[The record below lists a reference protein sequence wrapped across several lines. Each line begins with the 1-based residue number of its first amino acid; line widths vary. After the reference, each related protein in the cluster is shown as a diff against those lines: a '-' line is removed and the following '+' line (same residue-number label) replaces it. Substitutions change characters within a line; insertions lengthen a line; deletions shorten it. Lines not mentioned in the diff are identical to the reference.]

1 MEQIDRHGPGSDIG
15 IECPA
20 ARHQQCHRQ
29 RHGKADAIADYPADD
44 AFDNTLIQIII
55 VISSIEDFG
64 RKIPM
69 ERVKGQKACKGS
81 NACACDHPVF
91 QSAHSYEQASVKC
104 RPCQEVR
111 EKYQGTRNA

>member
-1 MEQIDRHGPGSDIG
+1 
-15 IECPA
+15 
-20 ARHQQCHRQ
+20 
-29 RHGKADAIADYPADD
+29 
-44 AFDNTLIQIII
+44 
-55 VISSIEDFG
+55 
-64 RKIPM
+64 M

-91 QSAHSYEQASVKC
+91 QSAHSYKQASVKC